1 MKILV
6 AEDEPILI
14 RTIEMR
20 LKRDGHEV
28 LLAED
33 GQQALDKLEEGP
45 PDLII
50 TDIMM
55 PYASGL
61 EIIAAI
67 RAKGWP
73 KVPVIILS
81 GMGQEDVGVV
91 SAIIRDVARDRA
103 VLMVEHNL
111 SVVANI
117 CQHVT
122 VLQRGEILA
131 EGDYATVSQDER
143 VRVAYMGTEEH

>member
-14 RTIEMR
+14 RTIEMKLR
-20 LKRDGHEV
+20 RDGHEV
-28 LLAED
+28 VLAED
-33 GQQALDKLEEGP
+33 GQQALDRLEEGP

-61 EIIAAI
+61 EIIAAV
-67 RAKGWP
+67 RARAWP

-81 GMGQEDVGVV
+81 AMGQEEVV
-91 SAIIRDVARDRA
+91 LEAFQLGADDYITKPFSPN
-103 VLMVEHNL
+103 EL
-111 SVVANI
+111 SV
-117 CQHVT
+117 
-122 VLQRGEILA
+122 
-131 EGDYATVSQDER
+131 R
-143 VRVAYMGTEEH
+143 VRRLLNH

>member
-14 RTIEMR
+14 RIIEMR
-20 LKRDGHEV
+20 LKKDGYEV

-33 GQQALDKLEEGP
+33 GQQALDRLEQGP

-61 EIIAAI
+61 EIIASV
-67 RAKGWP
+67 RARTWP

-81 GMGQEDVGVV
+81 AMGQEDV
-91 SAIIRDVARDRA
+91 
-103 VLMVEHNL
+103 VLEAFQLGADDYITKPFSPNEL
-111 SVVANI
+111 SV
-117 CQHVT
+117 
-122 VLQRGEILA
+122 
-131 EGDYATVSQDER
+131 R
-143 VRVAYMGTEEH
+143 VRRLLTR

>member
-14 RTIEMR
+14 RAIEMR

-28 LLAED
+28 WLAED
-33 GQQALDKLEEGP
+33 GQQALDKFEQEP

-61 EIIAAI
+61 EIIAAV
-67 RAKGWP
+67 RASPGP

-81 GMGQEDVGVV
+81 AMGQEDV
-91 SAIIRDVARDRA
+91 
-103 VLMVEHNL
+103 VLEAFRLGADDYITKPFSPNEL
-111 SVVANI
+111 SV
-117 CQHVT
+117 
-122 VLQRGEILA
+122 
-131 EGDYATVSQDER
+131 R
-143 VRVAYMGTEEH
+143 VRRLLTN